1 MEVVMSLTK
10 TRRKALKKLQGT
22 ANELWLEQQYV
33 LDRSAE
39 LVREAAHQAAA
50 LNQEEVMPRV
60 RVAADNLGASIGR
73 NVEGARIAAREVRSR
88 FATDVLPAVGSAIGS
103 AAAVLQVANN
113 PQLQSLIARTQPQPV
128 KRSTSA
134 GAYVALGL
142 GIVAAVGV
150 GYALWQTLRAD
161 DELWI
166 ADDESERGED

>member
-1 MEVVMSLTK
+1 MSLTK
-10 TRRKALKKLQGT
+10 TRRKALKKLKGT
-22 ANELWLEQQYV
+22 AYELWLEQQAV
-33 LDRSAE
+33 LDRSSE
-39 LVREAAHQAAA
+39 FWREAAQQAAA

-60 RVAADNLGASIGR
+60 RVAADSLGATIGR

-88 FATDVLPAVGSAIGS
+88 FSQDVLPAVGSAIGS
-103 AAAVLQVANN
+103 AAAVLRVANN

-128 KRSTSA
+128 KRSTPIGTYLA
-134 GAYVALGL
+134 IGL
-142 GIVAAVGV
+142 GVFAAVGV

>member
-1 MEVVMSLTK
+1 MSLTK
-10 TRRKALKKLQGT
+10 TRRKALKKLKGT
-22 ANELWLEQQYV
+22 GYELWLEQQAV
-33 LDRSAE
+33 LDRSSE
-39 LVREAAHQAAA
+39 FWREAAQQAAA

-60 RVAADNLGASIGR
+60 RVAADSLGATIGR

-88 FATDVLPAVGSAIGS
+88 FSQDVLPAVGSAIGS
-103 AAAVLQVANN
+103 AAAVLRVANN

-128 KRSTSA
+128 KRSTPIGTYLA
-134 GAYVALGL
+134 IGL
-142 GIVAAVGV
+142 GVFAAVGV

>member
-1 MEVVMSLTK
+1 MSLTK
-10 TRRKALKKLQGT
+10 TRRKALKKLQGR
-22 ANELWLEQQYV
+22 ANELWLEQQDV
-33 LDRSAE
+33 LERSGE
-39 LVREAAHQAAA
+39 FWREAAHQAAA

-60 RVAADNLGASIGR
+60 RVAADNLGVSIGR

-88 FATDVLPAVGSAIGS
+88 FSADVLPAVGSALGS

-128 KRSTSA
+128 KRSSPA
-134 GAYVALGL
+134 GTYLAIGL
-142 GIVAAVGV
+142 GFAAAIGV